1 MFKWCQTVAACHL
14 CLPLKLI
21 AEVPLNLIEHPDTQ
35 NFMRISNLPHSM
47 QFSIFCLFSAFQQ
60 PALQLVGCS
69 LLPPWTQNT
78 LLELILQLGLKYTEF
93 CIHCQFILVI
103 INSKMC
109 ALWQLFIYICLRFMP
124 VSAATEVKHILFN
137 ISGPHC
143 FGWFAQLTTGMFYSL
158 VSLHCRLAVDIRF
171 LIFEYCGNR
180 IFFCYHI

>member
-1 MFKWCQTVAACHL
+1 MPNCGSLSLVLATEIDCRSSFKFNWTSWHTKFYEDIKLATLHAVLHILLVL
-14 CLPLKLI
+14 CLP
-21 AEVPLNLIEHPDTQ
+21 ATCP
-35 NFMRISNLPHSM
+35 
-47 QFSIFCLFSAFQQ
+47 SACG
-60 PALQLVGCS
+60 LQS
-69 LLPPWTQNT
+69 LLPPWTQKT
-78 LLELILQLGLKYTEF
+78 LLELILQLGLKYTEL